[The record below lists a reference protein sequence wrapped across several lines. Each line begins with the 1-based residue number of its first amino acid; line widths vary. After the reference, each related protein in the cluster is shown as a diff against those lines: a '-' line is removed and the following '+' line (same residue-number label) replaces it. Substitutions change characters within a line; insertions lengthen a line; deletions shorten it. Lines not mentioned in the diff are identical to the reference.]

1 LRLDEFRVL
10 QKGLE
15 LHDQGTLEYY
25 RVFDGTKVDI
35 VRKHVGAIGAI
46 SPRQAADAHQDDAHK
61 LSRGPSRDANGGGPM
76 ERPRSAAGQ
85 PPAARRPNSADP
97 LRPRREAPAA
107 NAPMRNLDAAAA
119 SRPLR
124 SVDGN
129 HQGGKANPSSS
140 NAHRYPSTGGPGRDP
155 GARTMPPLP
164 RPSSAPDL
172 WDSPRGDESDNDELN
187 ESRTLRTVAKNVA
200 KLRRDISSATTAARD
215 AQAHETTDV
224 WAKRVATAE
233 ERLRRSEERNELA
246 NQRIAELENT
256 VRRYQ
261 QLMKRV
267 ATSFPGVL

>member
-1 LRLDEFRVL
+1 MVKHMIRIRAVLPSRHEVALEVDPNITVKDLKKIICSKAAALRLDEFRVL

-140 NAHRYPSTGGPGRDP
+140 NTHRYP
-155 GARTMPPLP
+155 PPLAGQVVTPELGRWRRCHGPPP
-164 RPSSAPDL
+164 RQTCGTH
-172 WDSPRGDESDNDELN
+172 RGA
-187 ESRTLRTVAKNVA
+187 TK
-200 KLRRDISSATTAARD
+200 ATT
-215 AQAHETTDV
+215 
-224 WAKRVATAE
+224 
-233 ERLRRSEERNELA
+233 
-246 NQRIAELENT
+246 
-256 VRRYQ
+256 
-261 QLMKRV
+261 
-267 ATSFPGVL
+267 TS